1 MKVMALGVFQKSL
14 IFLNGGFDGRVFLE
28 FRKAICLVYY
38 MDLVC
43 LDIVDAVGIC
53 SGKPQNFPS
62 LKTTSSSRY
71 GGEYL

>member
-1 MKVMALGVFQKSL
+1 MKVMALDVFQKSL

-28 FRKAICLVYY
+28 FRKAICLVYH

-43 LDIVDAVGIC
+43 LDIVD
-53 SGKPQNFPS
+53 GKPQNFPS
-62 LKTTSSSRY
+62 LKTTSSARY